1 VPDVED
7 LPKHKDFQTY
17 LNECNE
23 ISQSL
28 YPDDSTEH
36 GKLLRLKQQYFFVC
50 AGIASLFVSSPAKV
64 AVMLQISTVV
74 PLLAVGIVLICT
86 VLPFVLYTKGLAEIE
101 SGKAAILAS
110 VEPVAA
116 AFVGV
121 IAFGEPLTAS
131 VVMGLVCILSA
142 VYILR

>member
-1 VPDVED
+1 MKEFIFT
-7 LPKHKDFQTY
+7 L
-17 LNECNE
+17 
-23 ISQSL
+23 
-28 YPDDSTEH
+28 
-36 GKLLRLKQQYFFVC
+36 VC
-50 AGIASLFVSSPAKV
+50 AGIASLFVTSPAQV
-64 AVMLQISTVV
+64 VGYISSSAVV

-86 VLPFVLYTKGLAEIE
+86 VLPFVMYTKGLAEIE

-121 IAFGEPLTAS
+121 IAFGEPMTMS
-131 VVMGLVCILSA
+131 VVMGLVCILTA